1 MRQARKHLK
10 ITSII
15 ILILAVATL
24 MDIVAEILSM
34 NLGDFAAEGFTED
47 ILRITKI
54 VVLAVSI
61 LCLLPQIYIGLK
73 GLKIAKN
80 PDSSRVHII
89 VGIILLAFSVIA
101 ILDPLRS
108 IVTGDLVIDNVFT
121 LLRCAVEITILYDY
135 IKSARIIAG

>member
-73 GLKIAKN
+73 GLKIAKKSRFLESAYYRGN
-80 PDSSRVHII
+80 YTSRFFRNRNFRSS
-89 VGIILLAFSVIA
+89 AFHC
-101 ILDPLRS
+101 DGGF
-108 IVTGDLVIDNVFT
+108 GD
-121 LLRCAVEITILYDY
+121 
-135 IKSARIIAG
+135 